1 MPGGGTVIRQ
11 QARHYVTACTYK
23 NPKFLPF
30 SFFSIHSRPCDSPS
44 IASVPP
50 CLIYT
55 AVAYLGVI
63 GNTLVPK
70 GKVKQI
76 GFAGMKASLPDEDK
90 PVAVAGNECIL
101 LKEEAGILW
110 SRMFSLPAHQAP
122 IFAMSVQDLD
132 VCKPPK
138 YDWVSPAQRLADDPS
153 KLPDEDFDS
162 STNTFDIMDEQTWTS
177 IRDKKGKAVKD
188 TLKYVASKPAVLQG
202 MDGIAILPGF
212 VSTDAPDKY
221 TPPFLTTGQ
230 QGPHVEREGDQGVE
244 EDERRGEGRT
254 GARPRVPP
262 VLPSRAPTGQQGP
275 HVEREGD
282 QGVEED
288 QRRGREG
295 RTGARPLVPPV
306 LPFGVGENTSLGGET

>member
-1 MPGGGTVIRQ
+1 
-11 QARHYVTACTYK
+11 
-23 NPKFLPF
+23 
-30 SFFSIHSRPCDSPS
+30 
-44 IASVPP
+44 
-50 CLIYT
+50 
-55 AVAYLGVI
+55 
-63 GNTLVPK
+63 
-70 GKVKQI
+70 
-76 GFAGMKASLPDEDK
+76 MKASLPDEDK

-162 STNTFDIMDEQTWTS
+162 STNTFDIMDKQTWTS
-177 IRDKKGKAVKD
+177 IKDKKGKAVKD

-221 TPPFLTTGQ
+221 TPSFLTDQILSPDGKTLD
-230 QGPHVEREGDQGVE
+230 VECIQVHGKKLAVYKNISLSLDPDQL
-244 EDERRGEGRT
+244 T
-254 GARPRVPP
+254 I
-262 VLPSRAPTGQQGP
+262 L
-275 HVEREGD
+275 
-282 QGVEED
+282 
-288 QRRGREG
+288 
-295 RTGARPLVPPV
+295 L
-306 LPFGVGENTSLGGET
+306 LI